1 MNLEY
6 GLAAS
11 SMMNNIGGGGTSSP
25 SLVSGRVSRIILNIN
40 DFVDEEEKNKYMG
53 YDAMGMI
60 FWESV
65 KSPPIKDLKT
75 FNFKNIAYPLFP
87 NLKQY
92 PLVNEIVYII
102 SMPGKNI
109 LEDTNNVDSYYFA
122 PINLYQNVHQNAIPN
137 NLVESPK
144 PPSEEKSIEEIEAG
158 SPNVISNK
166 KVEINLGKTFKERPI
181 RDLEMFEGDISL
193 QGRWG
198 NSIRFG
204 STVKDK
210 NWWSTS
216 GGNGEA
222 ITIIRN
228 GQPDPLSGDTW
239 IPIVEDIN
247 RDKSSI
253 YLTTNQ
259 KIPID
264 VKGKK
269 YNSYDEDGKPDTP
282 SEYKGNQVILNSGRL
297 LFNSTSDSIL
307 LSSTKTINLNSA
319 TSVNIDAIN
328 KLVISTPKIYLGNKS
343 DNNTQPAVLGD
354 KLVEVLSKVIT
365 DILTIGR
372 SLESISGNQSI
383 PIISVSAPAIGVD
396 LNLDYLRNQLKDL
409 LQPNV
414 RIISKDAT
422 DNTPTSKDTTGKENF
437 VFIDDPNNPG
447 VKRKIPMRKIKIG
460 KKGFPKGN

>member
-1 MNLEY
+1 
-6 GLAAS
+6 
-11 SMMNNIGGGGTSSP
+11 
-25 SLVSGRVSRIILNIN
+25 
-40 DFVDEEEKNKYMG
+40 
-53 YDAMGMI
+53 
-60 FWESV
+60 
-65 KSPPIKDLKT
+65 
-75 FNFKNIAYPLFP
+75 
-87 NLKQY
+87 
-92 PLVNEIVYII
+92 
-102 SMPGKNI
+102 
-109 LEDTNNVDSYYFA
+109 
-122 PINLYQNVHQNAIPN
+122 
-137 NLVESPK
+137 
-144 PPSEEKSIEEIEAG
+144 
-158 SPNVISNK
+158 
-166 KVEINLGKTFKERPI
+166 
-181 RDLEMFEGDISL
+181 
-193 QGRWG
+193 
-198 NSIRFG
+198 
-204 STVKDK
+204 
-210 NWWSTS
+210 
-216 GGNGEA
+216 
-222 ITIIRN
+222 
-228 GQPDPLSGDTW
+228 
-239 IPIVEDIN
+239 
-247 RDKSSI
+247 
-253 YLTTNQ
+253 
-259 KIPID
+259 
-264 VKGKK
+264 
-269 YNSYDEDGKPDTP
+269 
-282 SEYKGNQVILNSGRL
+282 
-297 LFNSTSDSIL
+297 